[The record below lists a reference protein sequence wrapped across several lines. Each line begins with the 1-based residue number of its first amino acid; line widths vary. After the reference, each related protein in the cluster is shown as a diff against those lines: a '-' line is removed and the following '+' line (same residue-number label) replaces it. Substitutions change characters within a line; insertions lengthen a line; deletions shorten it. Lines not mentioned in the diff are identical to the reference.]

1 MNNFDTS
8 TWKKFKIGDV
18 LDIRSSNGIFH
29 ANALNISEQPFEGS
43 HPYVVRSSRNNGI
56 RGYIKED
63 ETALNPAKTISFA
76 QDTAEMFY
84 QEEAYFTGNN
94 VKVASIKD
102 GTPLN
107 EMSALFII
115 TALRKSMSAFH
126 WGVSFELEKI
136 KDMTIILPATETYEP
151 DWSYMR
157 ERIAE
162 LERERIAELEQ
173 YLIATG
179 LNDYEL
185 TEEDRQILA
194 TKLTDG
200 GASQSS
206 ESGSGYWKEAKK
218 FKLDELFDSE
228 TGNVDIK
235 KDDIGSSGINVVSA
249 GTGNCGIVGKTTLPS
264 KTFSKDTITVDMFGN
279 AFYQADEYAMVTHA
293 RVFNLIPKAK
303 GMNEQSEQYLVSL
316 LKWMP
321 LVFGFNNMCSW
332 SKIHEYEVLLPVL
345 QTGQPDW
352 DFMGK
357 YIHAIKKEVIADV
370 VKYKD
375 EVITK
380 TKAMVQQPSL

>member
-8 TWKKFKIGDV
+8 MWKEFKIGDV

-43 HPYVVRSSRNNGI
+43 HPYVVRSSKNNGI

-63 ETALNPAKTISFA
+63 EAALNPAKTISFA

-102 GTPLN
+102 GTHLN

-126 WGVSFELEKI
+126 WGMSFELEKI
-136 KDMTIILPATETYEP
+136 KDMAIILPATETHEP
-151 DWSYMR
+151 DWNYMQER
-157 ERIAE
+157 IAELEQERIAE

-185 TEEDRQILA
+185 TEKDKQILA

-200 GASQSS
+200 G
-206 ESGSGYWKEAKK
+206 GITKLGIWKW
-218 FKLDELFDSE
+218 
-228 TGNVDIK
+228 
-235 KDDIGSSGINVVSA
+235 
-249 GTGNCGIVGKTTLPS
+249 
-264 KTFSKDTITVDMFGN
+264 
-279 AFYQADEYAMVTHA
+279 
-293 RVFNLIPKAK
+293 
-303 GMNEQSEQYLVSL
+303 L
-316 LKWMP
+316 LER
-321 LVFGFNNMCSW
+321 S
-332 SKIHEYEVLLPVL
+332 
-345 QTGQPDW
+345 
-352 DFMGK
+352 
-357 YIHAIKKEVIADV
+357 KEVQ
-370 VKYKD
+370 
-375 EVITK
+375 TC
-380 TKAMVQQPSL
+380 